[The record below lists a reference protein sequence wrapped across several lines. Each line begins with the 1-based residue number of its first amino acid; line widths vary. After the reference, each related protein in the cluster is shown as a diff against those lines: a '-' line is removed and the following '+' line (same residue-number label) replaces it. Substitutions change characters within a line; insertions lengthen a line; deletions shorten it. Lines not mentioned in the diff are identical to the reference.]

1 MKIFAARVLCEY
13 GILLCLHLEV
23 LATTVPLQLFL
34 LPLYPLKYLL
44 PQCCF
49 NMVSDCS
56 YKPTSASQ
64 VYIYIHVSMTFIT
77 VSMYLE
83 VTGATV
89 PCQLIF
95 FCSSTLSH
103 CYHSHVSIRLITV
116 PMQSQIIADTVR
128 FKKVS

>member
-89 PCQLIF
+89 SINFFLLIYTKSLLPQS
-95 FCSSTLSH
+95 CVNKVDYCPYAIANH
-103 CYHSHVSIRLITV
+103 C
-116 PMQSQIIADTVR
+116 
-128 FKKVS
+128 